1 MRIELNEVNEARS
14 KLAASVKATKSDLS
28 RARTNGNQIQ
38 STDSLKGKVKDA
50 INNEIG
56 NYTIPLMNGYETAAS
71 KLQTEFQHLINE
83 FMNIVQETDSNAII
97 DTDALESMSRDL
109 NHERDNVDDEIK
121 DANKAISSVS
131 DIIDLGKLSNS
142 KVDSKVKSA
151 TRKIKK
157 ISDNMETFNNVKV
170 KGDIDAVMNSVNST
184 LKVISPTASAAGAYK
199 SISNKKIFESK
210 KYRKMISQGI
220 KDSNKIST
228 AYEEKDN
235 KELDKTFASLD
246 NEQLTWFGKK
256 LQGFGLGVQGFYDE
270 IDEVIKPIKGIKDG
284 VINLD
289 QTLYKFYKKDGK
301 FRKGPAIKGVEFL
314 WNKAL
319 TKKWLSSKIK
329 AGKLSSSLYINLKKI
344 GNLKYIKALSECK
357 GVKEISKGLD
367 LAEKV
372 VHPVKSLVK
381 AFEADNLSTIVRKL
395 NFKSIQQMAS
405 PKKLEQ
411 VKGLLN
417 KKTAGALGYLGK
429 HAKWLN
435 KISGKGGW
443 VAAGLLSGISAGAAY
458 LDKSNKKTYH
468 NFGHAV
474 VHTAVESVKSAGP
487 ISGALAGAQAGSLV
501 GGPVGM
507 AAGVAGGAIA
517 GTANWIWGK
526 VDSKGKDKFY
536 ENVENTVDKG
546 VDKVKSV
553 VRSFKFGPIHIG
565 G

>member
-50 INNEIG
+50 INNEMG
-56 NYTIPLMNGYETAAS
+56 NYTIPLMNGYETAAT

-131 DIIDLGKLSNS
+131 DIIDLRKLSNS

-157 ISDNMETFNNVKV
+157 ISDDMEAFNNVKV

-199 SISNKKIFESK
+199 SIANKKIFESK
-210 KYRKMISQGI
+210 KYRKMISKGI
-220 KDSNKIST
+220 KDSNKITT

-246 NEQLTWFGKK
+246 NEQLAWFGKK
-256 LQGFGLGVQGFYDE
+256 LESLGLGIQGLYDGIDKNPVIATLKNIGSIGTDTVENLTKMDKMLNQFYNGEKDF
-270 IDEVIKPIKGIKDG
+270 KGIKAAEGMDK
-284 VINLD
+284 IWNW
-289 QTLYKFYKKDGK
+289 
-301 FRKGPAIKGVEFL
+301 AIER
-314 WNKAL
+314 
-319 TKKWLSSKIK
+319 KWLSSKIK
-329 AGKLSSSLYINLKKI
+329 AGKLSPSLSKNIESISNWKYLNNVFNTKVVQSVSKTWKTVGETVHPLKSLKKVSKRILEKDGSKVWNFI
-344 GNLKYIKALSECK
+344 GKKGAKVSKKAGIAATL
-357 GVKEISKGLD
+357 
-367 LAEKV
+367 V
-372 VHPVKSLVK
+372 VGSV
-381 AFEADNLSTIVRKL
+381 
-395 NFKSIQQMAS
+395 
-405 PKKLEQ
+405 
-411 VKGLLN
+411 
-417 KKTAGALGYLGK
+417 
-429 HAKWLN
+429 
-435 KISGKGGW
+435 
-443 VAAGLLSGISAGAAY
+443 GAAVAY
-458 LDKSNKKTYH
+458 NDKSNKKTYH
-468 NFGHAV
+468 NIGHSV
-474 VHTAVESVKSAGP
+474 VHTTVESVKSAGP
-487 ISGALAGAQAGSLV
+487 ISGAIAGAQAGSIFGA
-501 GGPVGM
+501 GGTV
-507 AAGVAGGAIA
+507 AGVAVGGIA

-553 VRSFKFGPIHIG
+553 VRSFKFGAIHIG